1 MAVRP
6 VEPGGEGTEQRWS
19 LSERLATAPT
29 WVVPLSTVVVTKLA
43 GAVLITLVAV
53 WAAGELST
61 LIAQVALSFFFAL
74 ALEPAVQ
81 WIVER
86 RPMRRGT
93 ATGLVF
99 MAMVAIVG
107 VLVVLL
113 APLAA
118 GLATHIGELVPSWI
132 DRANTWFAAHLGSRL
147 VSSEQAAATASQVS
161 DGVASWFDDVLGS
174 VFGFASSGVALVFNF
189 FTVAMFTFYL
199 TAGAP
204 QVRRAIASRLR
215 PDHQRNLLFAWEV
228 AVRETGGY
236 FYSRMLLMLVNGL
249 LFFFALVLVGVP
261 VGAAAALALIE
272 SFIAVF
278 IPAVGTYLGSA
289 VPIVFVL
296 ATEGIAQ
303 ALVILGYAVVY
314 QQVENYLISP
324 RLSARTMS
332 VNSAVAFGS
341 ALAGGALFGP
351 IGAFVA
357 LPVAG
362 FTTSL
367 VRAWGRSYEVVGDPD
382 PIDAHDR
389 GHDARAR

>member
-1 MAVRP
+1 MAIRP
-6 VEPGGEGTEQRWS
+6 VAPGCDERDEGLS
-19 LSERLATAPT
+19 LSERLATAPS
-29 WVVPLSTVVVTKLA
+29 WVVPLSTVVVGRLA
-43 GAVLITLVAV
+43 GAVLLTLVVV

-61 LIAQVALSFFFAL
+61 LLAQVALSFFFAL

-86 RPMRRGT
+86 RPMRRGA

-99 MAMVAIVG
+99 LALVGIVA

-113 APLAA
+113 TPLAA
-118 GLATHIGELVPSWI
+118 RLATRIGELIPSWI
-132 DRANTWFAAHLGSRL
+132 DRANAWFDQHLGSRL
-147 VSSEQAAATASQVS
+147 ISSEQAAATASQVS
-161 DGVASWFDDVLGS
+161 DDVASWFDDVLGS
-174 VFGFASSGVALVFNF
+174 VFGFASSGIALVFNL

-204 QVRRAIASRLR
+204 QVRRAVASRLR

-236 FYSRMLLMLVNGL
+236 FYSRMLLMLVNGI

-261 VGAAAALALIE
+261 VGPAAALALIE
-272 SFIAVF
+272 SFVAVF
-278 IPAVGTYLGSA
+278 IPAVGTYIGSA

-296 ATEGIAQ
+296 ATEGITQ
-303 ALVILGYAVVY
+303 ALVILTYAVIY

-351 IGAFVA
+351 IGAFIA

-367 VRAWGRSYEVVGDPD
+367 IRAWGRSYEVV
-382 PIDAHDR
+382 HDTHPAEDDHADEHLR
-389 GHDARAR
+389 